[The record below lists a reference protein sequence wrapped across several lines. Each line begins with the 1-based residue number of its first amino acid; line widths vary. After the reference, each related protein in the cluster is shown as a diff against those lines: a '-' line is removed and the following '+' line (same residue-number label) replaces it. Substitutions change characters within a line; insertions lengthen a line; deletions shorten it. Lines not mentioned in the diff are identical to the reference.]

1 MDGLYLN
8 TRKQQKK
15 GQEMNTNDVMCKY
28 SMSVDDVLNV
38 RAIYG
43 GTVSIVPNELL
54 DEFSDDMHCQSLDL
68 PQPKST
74 RRCKVQFKSVDDSDY
89 NRAMGLF
96 LMLPAEELRGI
107 L

>member
-8 TRKQQKK
+8 TRKRQKK

-28 SMSVDDVLNV
+28 CMNIDDVLNV

-43 GTVSIVPNELL
+43 GPVSIVPNELL
-54 DEFSDDMHCQSLDL
+54 DEFSDDMHCQSLNP

-74 RRCKVQFKSVDDSDY
+74 RRCRVRFKSADDSDY
-89 NRAMGLF
+89 NRAMALF
-96 LMLPAEELRGI
+96 LMLPAEELRAI

>member
-43 GTVSIVPNELL
+43 GTVSIVPDELL
-54 DEFSDDMHCQSLDL
+54 DDFSDDMHSLNA
-68 PQPKST
+68 PQLKST

-96 LMLPAEELRGI
+96 LMLPAEELRVI

>member
-1 MDGLYLN
+1 
-8 TRKQQKK
+8 
-15 GQEMNTNDVMCKY
+15 MNANDVMCKF

-43 GTVSIVPNELL
+43 GTVSIVPDELL
-54 DEFSDDMHCQSLDL
+54 EEFSDDMHCQPLNP

-74 RRCKVQFKSVDDSDY
+74 RRCKIRFKSVDDSDY
-89 NRAMGLF
+89 NRAMMLF
-96 LMLPAEELRGI
+96 LMLPAEELRAI

>member
-1 MDGLYLN
+1 
-8 TRKQQKK
+8 
-15 GQEMNTNDVMCKY
+15 MNANDIMRKY

-43 GTVSIVPNELL
+43 GTVSIVPDELL
-54 DEFSDDMHCQSLDL
+54 DDFSDDMHSLNA

-74 RRCKVQFKSVDDSDY
+74 RRCRVRFKSVDDSNY
-89 NRAMGLF
+89 NRAMALF
-96 LMLPAEELRGI
+96 LMLSTEELRGI

>member
-1 MDGLYLN
+1 
-8 TRKQQKK
+8 
-15 GQEMNTNDVMCKY
+15 MNGNDVMCKY
-28 SMSVDDVLNV
+28 CMNIDDVLNV

-43 GTVSIVPNELL
+43 GTVSIVPDELL
-54 DEFSDDMHCQSLDL
+54 DEFSEEMHCQSLD
-68 PQPKST
+68 PPHPKST